1 MPFNYKSIEDVDARI
16 RYISKQLDKDN
27 PRRMTEGPF
36 SEADKPVR
44 DAYAREMELLEEEQI
59 ELFKLKDV
67 LEAGAPGEGEELLA
81 NILSAYPI
89 GGKRSKSVVGT
100 VLGEELGALSEE
112 SLAEAKAIEDR
123 INLLRPPETEVKTLY
138 HRGPQGIEQLELRPD
153 RFGDHKNA
161 LFFLDR
167 PQKSGF
173 GEALYK
179 VEASLPKGSSIKIG
193 NPPQALIQ
201 ELDAE
206 IERTAGEP
214 GAKHELTQL
223 RGILKGNKWFGG
235 TWESRQ
241 VLREQGNVRGLT
253 SRQSEFLLNNGIKHL
268 EGSNVRGLPGFLQNT
283 ISIILDPDV
292 LNIVG
297 VDGAPVTQEVEEGIM
312 SLIGDTPTD
321 MEVFQQFVSDSSTLT
336 EEELAGMSIQDS
348 LERGFNAPRE
358 DFDIETTYE
367 PDLRF
372 GDYDDSLET
381 TVLQEIIDSD
391 KAITIVEDEPFEYDM
406 DPMEY
411 MNQTPGW
418 NSRDYGDTLFDAL
431 PEPGDYSNHLVDKMI
446 NPTDLQEDAA
456 YSLGSKLREDSQ
468 LRDYLYWALRKG
480 DQDAL
485 YELAKNRVGEDAAEF
500 WVRDL
505 YKEVINVVDGILPE
519 QNIGPQGRYFI
530 KPEGDYKLP
539 GLENLTKAEAEGAR
553 DWLLS
558 KRGEPKKY
566 KAGGYV
572 MNYGDYGR
580 SYK

>member
-1 MPFNYKSIEDVDARI
+1 MTIDEINARI
-16 RYISKQLDKDN
+16 RYISGQLDKDN

-44 DAYAREMELLEEEQI
+44 DAYSQEMKLLEEEQI
-59 ELFKLKDV
+59 ELFKLKDA
-67 LEAGAPGEGEELLA
+67 LEAAAPGEGEQLIA
-81 NILSAYPI
+81 NFLGMYPF
-89 GGKRSKSVVGT
+89 GKRGKAGIGT
-100 VLGEELGALSEE
+100 LMGEELGALSEE
-112 SLAEAKAIEDR
+112 GLAKAKVIEDR
-123 INLLRPPETEVKTLY
+123 INLLT
-138 HRGPQGIEQLELRPD
+138 
-153 RFGDHKNA
+153 
-161 LFFLDR
+161 
-167 PQKSGF
+167 
-173 GEALYK
+173 
-179 VEASLPKGSSIKIG
+179 
-193 NPPQALIQ
+193 
-201 ELDAE
+201 
-206 IERTAGEP
+206 
-214 GAKHELTQL
+214 
-223 RGILKGNKWFGG
+223 
-235 TWESRQ
+235 
-241 VLREQGNVRGLT
+241 
-253 SRQSEFLLNNGIKHL
+253 
-268 EGSNVRGLPGFLQNT
+268 
-283 ISIILDPDV
+283 
-292 LNIVG
+292 
-297 VDGAPVTQEVEEGIM
+297 APVEQEAEGIM
-312 SLIGDTPTD
+312 SMIADTPTD
-321 MEVFQQFVSDSSTLT
+321 IEEFQQFVSDSSALT

-381 TVLQEIIDSD
+381 TVLQEIIDSN
-391 KAITIVEDEPFEYDM
+391 KAITIVEDQPFEYYM
-406 DPMEY
+406 EPMEY

-418 NSRDYGDTLFDAL
+418 NSKDYGDTLFDAL
-431 PEPGDYSNHLVDKMI
+431 PKSGEDSNFLVDKI
-446 NPTDLQEDAA
+446 TNPTDLQEDAA

-480 DQDAL
+480 DEDAL

-519 QNIGPQGRYFI
+519 KNIGPQGRYFI

-539 GLENLTKAEAEGAR
+539 GLENLTKAEAEGAI

-558 KRGEPKKY
+558 KRGEPKNY

>member
-1 MPFNYKSIEDVDARI
+1 MTIDEINARI
-16 RYISKQLDKDN
+16 KYISGQLDKDN

-36 SEADKPVR
+36 SEADKSVR
-44 DAYAREMELLEEEQI
+44 DAYTREMELLEEEQI
-59 ELFKLKDV
+59 ELFKLKDA
-67 LEAGAPGEGEELLA
+67 LEAAAPGEGEQLVA

-112 SLAEAKAIEDR
+112 GLAKAGSIEER
-123 INLLRPPETEVKTLY
+123 LNLLRAPETETRTLY

-153 RFGDHKNA
+153 RFGTDKNA
-161 LFFLDR
+161 LFFFDK

-173 GEALYK
+173 GEALYE
-179 VEASLPKGSSIKIG
+179 VEASLPEGSSIKIG
-193 NPPQALIQ
+193 SPPKELI
-201 ELDAE
+201 EKLDAE
-206 IERTAGEP
+206 IVRTAGEP
-214 GAKHELTQL
+214 GAKTELNQL
-223 RGILKGNKWFGG
+223 RGVLKGNKWFGG
-235 TWESRQ
+235 TSESRQ
-241 VLREQGNVRGLT
+241 VLREQGQVRSLT
-253 SRQSEFLLNNGIKHL
+253 SRQSDFLLNQGVKHL
-268 EGSNVRGLPGFLQNT
+268 EGINVRGIPGFFQNT
-283 ISIILDPDV
+283 TSIVLDPDI
-292 LNIVG
+292 LNIMG
-297 VDGAPVTQEVEEGIM
+297 VDGVPVAKEAEEGIM

-321 MEVFQQFVSDSSTLT
+321 MEEFQQFVSDSSALT

-431 PEPGDYSNHLVDKMI
+431 PEPGDYSNFLIDKMI

-558 KRGEPKKY
+558 KRGEFIKSY

>member
-1 MPFNYKSIEDVDARI
+1 MTIDEINARI
-16 RYISKQLDKDN
+16 RYISGQLDKDN

-59 ELFKLKDV
+59 ELFKLKDA
-67 LEAGAPGEGEELLA
+67 LEAAAPGEGEQLIA
-81 NILSAYPI
+81 NFLGMYPF
-89 GGKRSKSVVGT
+89 GKRGKAGIGT
-100 VLGEELGALSEE
+100 LMGEELGALSEE
-112 SLAEAKAIEDR
+112 GLAKANVIEDR
-123 INLLRPPETEVKTLY
+123 INLLT
-138 HRGPQGIEQLELRPD
+138 
-153 RFGDHKNA
+153 
-161 LFFLDR
+161 
-167 PQKSGF
+167 
-173 GEALYK
+173 
-179 VEASLPKGSSIKIG
+179 
-193 NPPQALIQ
+193 
-201 ELDAE
+201 
-206 IERTAGEP
+206 
-214 GAKHELTQL
+214 
-223 RGILKGNKWFGG
+223 
-235 TWESRQ
+235 
-241 VLREQGNVRGLT
+241 
-253 SRQSEFLLNNGIKHL
+253 
-268 EGSNVRGLPGFLQNT
+268 
-283 ISIILDPDV
+283 
-292 LNIVG
+292 
-297 VDGAPVTQEVEEGIM
+297 APVEQEAEGIM
-312 SLIGDTPTD
+312 SMIADTPTD
-321 MEVFQQFVSDSSTLT
+321 IEEFQQFVSDSSGLT
-336 EEELAGMSIQDS
+336 GEEREGMSIQDS

-406 DPMEY
+406 EPMEY

-418 NSRDYGDTLFDAL
+418 NSKDYGDTLFDAL
-431 PEPGDYSNHLVDKMI
+431 PKSGEDSNFLVDKI
-446 NPTDLQEDAA
+446 TNPTDLQEDAA

-480 DQDAL
+480 DEDAL

-519 QNIGPQGRYFI
+519 KNIGPQGRYRI
-530 KPEGDYKLP
+530 QPEGDYKLP

-558 KRGEPKKY
+558 KRKTPGGMNPREYINSLSLDERLELYVDPLEGDSPEASLLDSDEIDYYEDIVDWKNIPDEYKSDSESQKYPTNNLTRAFLEKSQIMERREGDLVKDFGGEPYYQEVTDAMGRSKIRVFTPIKGTDYGTGPKYSSKTFNNPAYKDLKDWLLSKRGEPKNY